1 MRCSRLAFP
10 SAWLSIYPLSSLFLD
25 YDKSNGWNVAAFTIY
40 YPVVVLV
47 PRPFARAKFTESIN
61 SVAPRE
67 QRRRIRDVR
76 ETRRH
81 MGGNE
86 KTFIATAPRVIHA
99 FIQRNFNE
107 ISTELHR
114 SLDMSSRIVSRKLLK
129 INFDNERRTKASTR
143 IEWFKF
149 CIVILLRNLLVKSHR
164 VSYFD

>member
-86 KTFIATAPRVIHA
+86 KTFLS
-99 FIQRNFNE
+99 QL
-107 ISTELHR
+107 LH
-114 SLDMSSRIVSRKLLK
+114 V
-129 INFDNERRTKASTR
+129 
-143 IEWFKF
+143 
-149 CIVILLRNLLVKSHR
+149 
-164 VSYFD
+164 